1 MNESQKDEAYEK
13 VLEKIKQVYKPKLK
27 GMTKNQLIN
36 LVVEMSAQTAA
47 LKTQRDIDAQEAQ
60 EAQGAK

>member
-13 VLEKIKQVYKPKLK
+13 VLQEIRKVYKPKLK
-27 GMTKNQLIN
+27 SMTKNQLIN

-47 LKTQRDIDAQEAQ
+47 LKTQRDIDAL